1 MSAAQ
6 VTDKFVEAW
15 NSGVYDLVV
24 CNLANGDMVGHTGVL
39 PAAIAACETVDQCVG
54 RMAAGRQKPP
64 GPHAD
69 HCGPRATAKICSPRT
84 ANRRRPT
91 PPTPCPASCCSP
103 TACAIPLADG
113 RLADVAPTLLAL
125 WGLPT
130 SPAMTGR
137 DLTGEH
143 TRG

>member
-1 MSAAQ
+1 M
-6 VTDKFVEAW
+6 
-15 NSGVYDLVV
+15 
-24 CNLANGDMVGHTGVL
+24 
-39 PAAIAACETVDQCVG
+39 
-54 RMAAGRQKPP
+54 
-64 GPHAD
+64 
-69 HCGPRATAKICSPRT
+69 
-84 ANRRRPT
+84 
-91 PPTPCPASCCSP
+91 PCILLQPDGLRH
-103 TACAIPLADG
+103 PLADG